1 MAGAISIEKSA
12 EVMEKTFT
20 ILKQELN
27 TEEYLI
33 YLQVITPRLG
43 DATRE
48 LRDKTKSLSLQE
60 VFDGAKRVERGVIGA
75 R

>member
-1 MAGAISIEKSA
+1 MAEAISIEKSA

-27 TEEYLI
+27 AEEYLI
-33 YLQVITPRLG
+33 YLQIITPRLG

-48 LRDKTKSLSLQE
+48 LREKTAGFSLQE
-60 VFDGAKRVERGVIGA
+60 VFDGAKYMERS
-75 R
+75 

>member
-20 ILKQELN
+20 ILKQELD

-48 LRDKTKSLSLQE
+48 LREKTEGLSLQE

>member
-27 TEEYLI
+27 AEEYLI
-33 YLQVITPRLG
+33 YLQVI
-43 DATRE
+43 RE
-48 LRDKTKSLSLQE
+48 LADNNLPTTS
-60 VFDGAKRVERGVIGA
+60 FTH
-75 R
+75 